1 MSRTARRSRAAAHR
15 QRLAVIAAVVVAS
28 YGALVARAIQ
38 LQALDADGL
47 AQRAERQRSRTIE
60 LGPLRGEIHDREGT
74 LLAASAEVPSVAASP
89 RSIVERPETA
99 RRLGS
104 ALGMP
109 ADRIE
114 AKLDPSRGFA
124 WIKRWVTP
132 DEADRVRG
140 LELPGIRLQ
149 RERKRFYPSR
159 TLAASYL
166 GFAGRDGQGLSGLEL
181 AFDEMLRG
189 TSTELSMLRDGV
201 GAPLLSQSMDP
212 ATRRGATLVLALD
225 AGLQHQAEMVLNRAL
240 VEFDA
245 RHATLI
251 ALDPRTG
258 DLLAVA
264 EAPGFDPNRFWEMDP
279 RTYRTRGLVDAFE
292 PGSTLKP
299 FTVALALEEG
309 VVSPGQEFDC
319 ENGSWRLRDRIIRD
333 WKAHGVLSVHDIVRL
348 SSNIGAAKIAEQL
361 GSRRLVDGL
370 RLWGF
375 GERTGSQFPGE
386 TPGVLHDLAERQ
398 EVERAN
404 LAFGQGLMV
413 TAGQLALAGAALAN
427 KGQRVVPRPAL
438 RLESGSE
445 SVEFP
450 PRRGP
455 RVVSRQTARTVMRM
469 MQDVVT
475 DGTGRAAALTHHRV
489 AGKTG
494 TGQKVVD
501 GRYSD
506 TYYVA
511 SFLGIVPA
519 DEPRLVIA
527 VVVDEPRFGRHT
539 GGAVAAP
546 IFREVAGFALR
557 QLAIPH
563 EETG

>member
-1 MSRTARRSRAAAHR
+1 MSRTARRSRASVHK
-15 QRLAVIAAVVVAS
+15 QRLAVIAGVVIAS

-60 LGPLRGEIHDREGT
+60 LGPLRGEIHDRNGK
-74 LLAASAEVPSVAASP
+74 LLAASAEVQSIAASP
-89 RSIVERPETA
+89 RSIADRAETA
-99 RRLGS
+99 RQLAA

-109 ADRIE
+109 AERVE
-114 AKLDPSRGFA
+114 AKLNPSRGFA

-132 DEADRVRG
+132 DEADRVRA
-140 LELPGIRLQ
+140 LELPGVRLQ

-166 GFAGRDGQGLSGLEL
+166 GFAGRDGQGLSGLEF

-189 TSTELSMLRDGV
+189 RPTELSLLRDGV
-201 GAPLLSQSMDP
+201 GAPLLDQNTDP
-212 ATRRGATLVLALD
+212 GRRRGATLVLALD
-225 AGLQHQAEMVLNRAL
+225 ARLQHKAETVLDRAL
-240 VEFDA
+240 AEFDA

-264 EAPGFDPNRFWEMDP
+264 QAPGFDPNRFWEMDP
-279 RTYRTRGLVDAFE
+279 RTFRTRGLVDAFE

-299 FTVALALEEG
+299 FTIAVALEHG

-319 ENGSWRLRDRIIRD
+319 EGGSWRLRDRVIRD
-333 WKAHGVLSVHDIVRL
+333 WKPHGVLSVHDVVRV

-361 GSRRLVDGL
+361 GSRRLVEGL
-370 RLWGF
+370 RGWGF
-375 GERTGSQFPGE
+375 GDRTGSEFPGE
-386 TPGVLHDLAERQ
+386 APGVLHDLGEHQ
-398 EVERAN
+398 VVERAN

-413 TAGQLALAGAALAN
+413 TTGQLALAGATLAN
-427 KGQRVVPRPAL
+427 DGRWVAPRVVL
-438 RLESGSE
+438 RLEDGPDSIG
-445 SVEFP
+445 FP
-450 PRRGP
+450 PSQGR
-455 RVVSRQTARTVMRM
+455 RVVSRQTARTIMRM

-475 DGTGRAAALTHHRV
+475 DGTGRGAALPHHRV

-506 TYYVA
+506 THYVA
-511 SFLGIVPA
+511 SFLGIVPS

-527 VVVDEPRFGRHT
+527 VAVDEPRFGRHT

-546 IFREVAGFALR
+546 IFREVAGFAMR

-563 EETG
+563 GGAG